1 MCYQYPFAVLPVVV
15 PTPESHR
22 SVSIP
27 LGTLSSPQAV
37 YRSLPC
43 KHESSFIPLRLLFPQ
58 NLRFCGSPVVGHGIL
73 RRGIISPPDGYSVVK
88 VQVPL
93 TCMEWGGCFGG
104 VFFKKVFISPLVRTG
119 ETVLVMLF
127 LKDLYFFDPLTC
139 SHWEGHFGGCYA
151 KKFLPSLVPTGNPVL
166 VGCFAKIFIPPPVP
180 TENPVLVR

>member
-1 MCYQYPFAVLPVVV
+1 MCYQYPFAVSPVVV
-15 PTPESHR
+15 PAPESHR

-27 LGTLSSPQAV
+27 LGTLSSPQTV

-73 RRGIISPPDGYSVVK
+73 RRGLISPPDGSSIVM
-88 VQVPL
+88 VQVPSL
-93 TCMEWGGCFGG
+93 VWTEEGAFGG
-104 VFFKKVFISPLVRTG
+104 GFFKKVFISPLVQTG

-139 SHWEGHFGGCYA
+139 SHWEGRFGGVFCE
-151 KKFLPSLVPTGNPVL
+151 
-166 VGCFAKIFIPPPVP
+166 KISPF
-180 TENPVLVR
+180 TCSH